1 MRIRRRAPAQR
12 NTGRHKAL
20 VALLL
25 FGLPGCLAGEGEQC
39 ASDVDC
45 SDDGECTR
53 LGECVADGAAL
64 RVVVRWTV
72 GGQAPTPAAPQPCA
86 PFGELEIVF
95 HDPGEENTSFRP
107 VPCELGQT
115 VYDKMPP
122 RFESVEVVA
131 YDPSGDMVD
140 AVEEPLAATGETS
153 VLVDLSADVPSP

>member
-1 MRIRRRAPAQR
+1 MRIRRR
-12 NTGRHKAL
+12 GL
-20 VALLL
+20 VALLI
-25 FGLPGCLAGEGEQC
+25 FGLPGCLAGEGEPC
-39 ASDVDC
+39 ATDVDC

-53 LGECVADGAAL
+53 TGECVADGAAL

-95 HDPGEENTSFRP
+95 HDPGQSTTNFRP
-107 VPCELGQT
+107 VPCELGQS

-131 YDPSGDMVD
+131 YDPSGDVID
-140 AVEEPLAATGETS
+140 AVEESLDDSGESS
-153 VLVDLSADVPSP
+153 VLVDLSPDALSSDFESP